1 MVGFSVLNV
10 VAVVLLLPLGIV
22 PWVMG
27 SRYLASRSR
36 SPADDALK
44 RLTRMGRVIGLAAVF
59 VGLGS
64 AAFATLALER
74 EVSHATHADGTSI
87 RRTHVGFPTWSSGM
101 PVPEFNEYEY
111 DEIQR
116 PDGTWVK
123 HGRSTRRS
131 RTGTLLE
138 EGSYRDGLREGAWT
152 FWRRDGSV
160 DPDLSGMYERDF
172 RMKASPVHG
181 SDDCDSQSRNSSA
194 PRGGEFAIDQD
205 ASVL

>member
-1 MVGFSVLNV
+1 MTRLCRLEEEIMVGFSVWNL
-10 VAVVLLLPLGIV
+10 VAVVLLLPLGVI

-36 SPADDALK
+36 GPADDALK
-44 RLTRMGRVIGLAAVF
+44 RLTRMGRVIGIAAIF

-64 AAFATLALER
+64 AAYATLALER
-74 EVSHATHADGTSI
+74 EVSHSTHADGTTI
-87 RRTHVGFPTWSSGM
+87 RRTHVGFRTWSSEL
-101 PVPEFNEYEY
+101 PAPEFNEYEY

-123 HGRSTRRS
+123 HGRSIRRS
-131 RTGTLLE
+131 RTGALLE

-160 DPDLSGMYERDF
+160 DPDLSGMYEKDF
-172 RMKASPVHG
+172 RVSPPLV
-181 SDDCDSQSRNSSA
+181 STSE
-194 PRGGEFAIDQD
+194 PD
-205 ASVL
+205 AAVP

>member
-1 MVGFSVLNV
+1 M
-10 VAVVLLLPLGIV
+10 VLLLPLGII

-36 SPADDALK
+36 GPADEALM
-44 RLTRMGRVIGLAAVF
+44 RLTRMGRVIGISAIF

-64 AAFATLALER
+64 AAYATLALER
-74 EVSHATHADGTSI
+74 GLSHSTHADGTTI
-87 RRTHVGFPTWSSGM
+87 RRTHVGFRTWSSDL
-101 PVPEFNEYEY
+101 PAPDFSEYEY

-131 RTGTLLE
+131 RAGMMLE
-138 EGSYRDGLREGAWT
+138 EGTYRDGLREGAWT

-160 DPDLSGMYERDF
+160 DPELSGVYEKDF
-172 RMKASPVHG
+172 RIQALAVSGNEP
-181 SDDCDSQSRNSSA
+181 
-194 PRGGEFAIDQD
+194 D
-205 ASVL
+205 AAVL